1 MPILDVGYRN
11 WEGHRTPLWTRAA
24 IIASTGIHLVWQG
37 TWLKRVLLFM
47 VVPAA
52 VAAFIVGTF
61 EQTIERPEARTALK
75 GAFRSPAVKQAA
87 NARDI
92 DLDTVLDQPETLRHF
107 SWSYVLFGLLRYPQ
121 SIGMIVLIGL
131 VAPRL
136 ISYDLRSR
144 GYLLYLS
151 RPLTPFEYVLG
162 KAGIVYFLLFMMSAV
177 PALLVYVVGLF
188 LSTDP
193 WAISHTWDL
202 PLRILAAALVLI
214 LPTTAVALALSSL
227 TQESRFAGFAW
238 FALWVLGS
246 IAFRILWAAEQA
258 RNGGLVREV
267 AGFEWKKWRASRR
280 GCYCLPT
287 IRSATCSNKS
297 SGSFRKKLPHGAR
310 GSCSRWFPSSVTRSP
325 TDASLG
331 CSRLSRFL
339 RQPHFVGLPHGTT
352 EMARNVIPLPHS
364 VLT

>member
-11 WEGHRTPLWTRAA
+11 WEGQRTPRWTRAA
-24 IIASTGIHLVWQG
+24 IVASTGIHLVWQG

-52 VAAFIVGTF
+52 VAAFLVGTF
-61 EQTIERPEARTALK
+61 EQTIERPEARSVLQGT
-75 GAFRSPAVKQAA
+75 FRSPAVKQAA
-87 NARDI
+87 KAREI
-92 DLDTVLDQPETLRHF
+92 DLAKVLDEPETLRHF

-151 RPLTPFEYVLG
+151 RPLTPLEYVLG
-162 KAGIVYFLLFMMSAV
+162 KAGVVYFLLFMMSAV
-177 PALLVYVVGLF
+177 PALLVYIVGLF

-238 FALWVLGS
+238 FAIWVLGS

-258 RNGGLVREV
+258 RNGGFGPRGRRMRMEEMESFSSWMLLSPYDTLGNVQQQIFGLVPKEAAAWSPWVLLAAVSIIGYTIAYRRV
-267 AGFEWKKWRASRR
+267 AGMLKA
-280 GCYCLPT
+280 
-287 IRSATCSNKS
+287 
-297 SGSFRKKLPHGAR
+297 
-310 GSCSRWFPSSVTRSP
+310 
-325 TDASLG
+325 
-331 CSRLSRFL
+331 
-339 RQPHFVGLPHGTT
+339 
-352 EMARNVIPLPHS
+352 
-364 VLT
+364 